1 MDTNNKLDNI
11 IESKIKEI
19 YDDCLDGYNDPI
31 DSYIRLYEL
40 EKVVSEYKKKLSN
53 IAIQKR
59 ESYNEKE
66 WIQNNYEVTIQNRK
80 TWSYSN
86 DLEYKRLKTL
96 LKERENLMKKAYEF
110 NLQNQIFS
118 DENGLIVE
126 SATPSENKVITLRK
140 KK

>member
-40 EKVVSEYKKKLSN
+40 EKVVSEYKKKLSD

-66 WIQNNYEVTIQNRK
+66 WIQNDYEVNIQNRK

-126 SATPSENKVITLRK
+126 SATPKESKVITLRK

>member
-66 WIQNNYEVTIQNRK
+66 WIQNDYEVTIQNRK

-126 SATPSENKVITLRK
+126 SATPKESKVITLRK

>member
-1 MDTNNKLDNI
+1 MDTNNKLNTI

-66 WIQNNYEVTIQNRK
+66 WIQNDYEVTIQNRK

-86 DLEYKRLKTL
+86 DLEYKRLKAL

-126 SATPSENKVITLRK
+126 SATPSENKVITLK
-140 KK
+140 KKK